1 MGRRKNRP
9 PKEGAKGSFTKHP
22 QLSRFRALDV
32 PNMKNILNESQLNN
46 GQDKDLKKHRTK
58 KRTKGRARNAKT
70 VIEIY
75 REKKIL
81 SDSIAWKYDA
91 VDQRKACLM
100 RDCAKILKIG
110 TNRLTG
116 KKTIIKTNYCKLRL
130 CPVCSYR
137 KSRIEGFRA
146 AKVVHKIITGHEDEY
161 TTLVLGLTTRNCS
174 AENLKET
181 IKMQQKG
188 FKSLIHKSGQGRGG
202 PLSDIILGYI
212 RTSEVTTALHLMDK
226 GMGYHPHIHAL
237 VIVPRWYANKICETD
252 ETLNA
257 EIEHLSELY
266 RHTCKLDYTPEIDI
280 RETYNTIEY
289 AAKEII
295 KYTLKTIDIQ
305 SVEILRTYD
314 RELSNLRMIEYGGLI
329 RETYKDILEK
339 EKTEK
344 LSKKEAMEI
353 LIANGD
359 LLIELL
365 RWNHGAKLYDLIK
378 VQDTQEAGEIIDH
391 MVINSLGTGE

>member
-1 MGRRKNRP
+1 M
-9 PKEGAKGSFTKHP
+9 
-22 QLSRFRALDV
+22 
-32 PNMKNILNESQLNN
+32 NILNDSQLSNI
-46 GQDKDLKKHRTK
+46 QDKDSKKRTK
-58 KRTKGRARNAKT
+58 KRTKGRARDAKT

-75 REKKIL
+75 RDKKIL
-81 SDSIAWKYDA
+81 SDAIARKYDS
-91 VDQRKACLM
+91 VNQKKSNRM
-100 RDCAKILKIG
+100 RECARILKIG
-110 TNRLTG
+110 TNKLTG
-116 KKTIIKTNYCKLRL
+116 KKTVLKANYCELRL

-146 AKVVHKIITGHEDEY
+146 AKVVHKILTGHEDEY

-174 AENLKET
+174 AENLKAT

-212 RTSEVTTALHLMDK
+212 RTSEVTTAWHLMDE

-237 VIVPRWYANKICETD
+237 VIVPRWYALKIYETD
-252 ETLNA
+252 ETLKA
-257 EIEHLSELY
+257 EIEHLAELY
-266 RHTCKLDYTPEIDI
+266 KRTCKLDYTPEVDI
-280 RETYNTIEY
+280 RETYNTIEH

-305 SVEILRTYD
+305 SIDILRTYD
-314 RELSNLRMIEYGGLI
+314 RELSNLRMIEYGGLM
-329 RETYKDILEK
+329 RDAYKDIVEA

-344 LSKKEAMEI
+344 ISKKEEI
-353 LIANGD
+353 EMLIANGD

-365 RWNHGAKLYDLIK
+365 KWNYGAKLYELQEITDTKENMKNELIESFIIQS
-378 VQDTQEAGEIIDH
+378 VEGE
-391 MVINSLGTGE
+391 